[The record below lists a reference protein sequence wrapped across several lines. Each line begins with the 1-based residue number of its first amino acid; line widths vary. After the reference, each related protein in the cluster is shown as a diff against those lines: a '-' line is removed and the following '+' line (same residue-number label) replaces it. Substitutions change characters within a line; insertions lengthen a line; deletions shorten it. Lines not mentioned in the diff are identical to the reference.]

1 MYDNCSCQDIIYTVI
16 EYCGTNR
23 DIVELCQRAGHGK
36 CVEFIRSFNLP
47 LLMVGGGGYTIRNVA
62 RCWTYETSIALSV
75 DIANGT
81 LSLIVFTP
89 ACFFV
94 NFLLLPSVGSGSG

>member
-1 MYDNCSCQDIIYTVI
+1 
-16 EYCGTNR
+16 
-23 DIVELCQRAGHGK
+23 
-36 CVEFIRSFNLP
+36 VEFIRGFNMP

-81 LSLIVFTP
+81 LVYVVQLIMAALRTRCRHYIFVLFLS
-89 ACFFV
+89 FFFFSSP
-94 NFLLLPSVGSGSG
+94 NLSGRRMDVYHTSTHDVVLVQI